1 MTRAWGGR
9 WLTAWLVLLLC
20 SGCATL
26 GSAQRDAA
34 AGIAQ
39 AARSTRVDCTRA
51 DACAK
56 PSPVLDMARTV
67 WAASTAQA
75 PRHRALILD
84 NAPDALLL
92 RIHLIRSARRSI
104 ELQTYIFDE
113 DDSAQLVMDELEAA
127 AFRGVKVR
135 ILIDQLAALRK
146 VETLAAL
153 ASLHANLELRLY
165 NPVLDRA
172 RLALP
177 MYAIASLCCWR
188 QLNRRMHNKLLV
200 VDGLVGIVGGRNY
213 QDDYYDW
220 GEDYNFRDRDLLLA
234 GPQVRAMQANF
245 EAFWTS
251 QRSVP
256 PQRLGDV
263 ARYLRRYGAPPAPP
277 HHPFRRP
284 ERVRALLAQADD
296 PELLRARF
304 VTPALEVSGVRFIGD
319 LPRKHRDDA
328 FAKVPEEQAVGAA
341 SHGLLQLLQGARDEV
356 LLQTPY
362 LVMSKPAQQVFRALH
377 QRAQPPR
384 VLISTNSLAATDA
397 FIAYAMSYKYKRR
410 YLRDFG
416 FEIHEFKPFPADAP
430 FELGETGAALG
441 REPEEEPDAAGE
453 AEPADGPAG
462 AGDQDGK
469 GAGDDEGEDAADGQ
483 APQGQDA
490 PAAMGS
496 GGSLLERRLARR
508 GLRSEP
514 VSEAGRLSPFASSGG
529 LPVRLKRAGLR
540 MGLHAKSMVVDARV
554 GVVGTHNFDP
564 RGDTLNTESA
574 VVIADPAFARQLA
587 ASIRRDMAP
596 ANAWTIGRRDDALLL
611 PGVEYTLAKLSERM
625 PIFDLW
631 PRKYATSY
639 DYVPG
644 PGCPPTTLPP
654 SPFAADFRR
663 CNQPVGDFPEVD
675 LGLKWLGVRLF
686 TAFGSG
692 LSPIL

>member
-1 MTRAWGGR
+1 MCRARGGR
-9 WLTAWLVLLLC
+9 WLAAWLVLLLC

-26 GSAQRDAA
+26 GRAQRDAA

-39 AARSTRVDCTRA
+39 AARSTQVDCARA
-51 DACAK
+51 DACAT
-56 PSPVLDMARTV
+56 PSPVLDMAREV

-75 PRHRALILD
+75 PHHRALILD
-84 NAPDALLL
+84 HAPDALLL

-153 ASLHANLELRLY
+153 ASRHANLELRLY

-172 RLALP
+172 RLPLP

-200 VDGLVGIVGGRNY
+200 VDGRVGIVGGRNY

-234 GPQVRAMQANF
+234 GPQVAAMQANF
-245 EAFWTS
+245 EAFWRS
-251 QRSVP
+251 PRSVP
-256 PQRLGDV
+256 PERLGDV
-263 ARYLRRYGAPPAPP
+263 ARYLRRYGAPATPP

-296 PELLRARF
+296 PALLRARF
-304 VTPALEVSGVRFIGD
+304 VTPALEVGGVSFIAD
-319 LPRKHRDDA
+319 LPRKHREETSA
-328 FAKVPEEQAVGAA
+328 GVPAEPAVGAA
-341 SHGLLQLLQGARDEV
+341 SRGLLELLQGAQHEV

-377 QRAQPPR
+377 AQPSPPR
-384 VLISTNSLAATDA
+384 ILISTNSLAATDA

-430 FELGETGAALG
+430 LELGETGAVLE
-441 REPEEEPDAAGE
+441 REPDEDVEAEKADAAG
-453 AEPADGPAG
+453 
-462 AGDQDGK
+462 
-469 GAGDDEGEDAADGQ
+469 
-483 APQGQDA
+483 A
-490 PAAMGS
+490 PAALGS

-540 MGLHAKSMVVDARV
+540 MGLHAKSLVVDERV

-587 ASIRRDMAP
+587 ASILRDMAP

-644 PGCPPTTLPP
+644 PGCPPTSVPP